1 MNVHNLQELQDQAL
15 KVTKAT
21 EQLVASGH
29 FAAEQATAQAYS
41 VLNLSAEYIDVIEQ
55 REALLSRAIAF
66 FRSAHTVSWNG
77 SVVLK
82 SNVEFLVLNSVIRIY
97 VVLTPF

>member
-1 MNVHNLQELQDQAL
+1 MNMHNLQELQDRAL

-41 VLNLSAEYIDVIEQ
+41 VLNLSTEYLDAIEQ
-55 REALLSRAIAF
+55 REALLCRAVVF
-66 FRSAHTVSWNG
+66 FRSAHTVSRNAR
-77 SVVLK
+77 VVLE
-82 SNVEFLVLNSVIRIY
+82 SNVELL
-97 VVLTPF
+97 L

>member
-1 MNVHNLQELQDQAL
+1 MGMLNFQDLQDRAL

-41 VLNLSAEYIDVIEQ
+41 VLNLSTEYLDAIEQ
-55 REALLSRAIAF
+55 REILLSRAIGF
-66 FRSAHTVSWNG
+66 FRSAHTVS
-77 SVVLK
+77 
-82 SNVEFLVLNSVIRIY
+82 
-97 VVLTPF
+97 

>member
-1 MNVHNLQELQDQAL
+1 MYDLQELQDRAL

-41 VLNLSAEYIDVIEQ
+41 VLNLSAEYLDVIEQ
-55 REALLSRAIAF
+55 RDTLLCRAVAF
-66 FRSAHTVSWNG
+66 FRSAHTVS
-77 SVVLK
+77 
-82 SNVEFLVLNSVIRIY
+82 
-97 VVLTPF
+97 